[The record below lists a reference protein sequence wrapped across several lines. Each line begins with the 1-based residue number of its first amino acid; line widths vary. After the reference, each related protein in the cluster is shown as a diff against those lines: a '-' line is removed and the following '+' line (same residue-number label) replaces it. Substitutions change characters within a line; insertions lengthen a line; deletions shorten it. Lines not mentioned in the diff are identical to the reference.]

1 MESVISD
8 LIWSDLTHAWNPYTY
23 NHQFFFF
30 SLPRH
35 LVNRHSQI
43 VAIGYSSM
51 DNMKSCILSFQK
63 QEFLRNRSF
72 HIRGTVSFVLISCK
86 DIQYI
91 PAQTHTHTHT
101 HNPCMHVIII
111 AHVYGMN
118 CSACVIF
125 LLLSFICVLLL
136 PHPHSYIIWVWVVSA
151 HKQNL
156 SSRWLQTQKPTH
168 PFVQCLF
175 HILRF

>member
-51 DNMKSCILSFQK
+51 DNMKSCIISFQK

-91 PAQTHTHTHT
+91 PAQTHTHT

>member
-51 DNMKSCILSFQK
+51 DNMKSCIISFQK

-91 PAQTHTHTHT
+91 PAQTHTHT

-136 PHPHSYIIWVWVVSA
+136 PHPHWYIIWVWVVSA

>member
-91 PAQTHTHTHT
+91 PAQTHTHTH
-101 HNPCMHVIII
+101 NPCMHVIII